1 LLRYSKVAYPLIDA
15 LSTYSYNCF
24 PLVHF
29 GELKQFVGLR
39 KYSNTTSSSMES
51 KVLFTTDKLSI
62 NCFLSI
68 SSSFENDSV
77 LMRYVELGSSY
88 RL

>member
-1 LLRYSKVAYPLIDA
+1 M
-15 LSTYSYNCF
+15 
-24 PLVHF
+24 
-29 GELKQFVGLR
+29 
-39 KYSNTTSSSMES
+39 TSSSMES

-62 NCFLSI
+62 NCLLSI

-77 LMRYVELGSSY
+77 LIRYVELGSSY